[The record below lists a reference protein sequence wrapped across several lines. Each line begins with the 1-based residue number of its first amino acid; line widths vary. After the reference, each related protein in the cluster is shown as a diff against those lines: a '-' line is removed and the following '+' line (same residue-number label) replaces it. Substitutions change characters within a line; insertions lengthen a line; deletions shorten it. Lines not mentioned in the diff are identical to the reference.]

1 MKTIGGNK
9 FDDKNTLL
17 LKKLQM
23 IKNIISIERLDE
35 DF

>member
-9 FDDKNTLL
+9 FDDKNPLL

-35 DF
+35 DI